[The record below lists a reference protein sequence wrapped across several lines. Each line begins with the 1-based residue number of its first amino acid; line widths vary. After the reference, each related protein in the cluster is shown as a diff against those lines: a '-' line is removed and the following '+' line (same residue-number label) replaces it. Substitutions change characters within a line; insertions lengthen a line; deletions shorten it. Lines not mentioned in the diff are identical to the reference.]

1 MALQSTD
8 LFVVQSQNNKQLYKL
23 SLNDL
28 QAAIEGGGGVNFR
41 GSVDLLQP
49 RSGQLNPDPAVNGDM
64 YIVEQDAPTINADW
78 TMADGVTAAEENDRV
93 IYDAN
98 DANWILLKVGTG
110 SGTLT
115 EIIGTDP
122 IQVDDGADAT
132 KPVISIDEAT
142 TTLPGAVHRLAAAA
156 DVAAS
161 NNNPPADAV
170 VTADLLKAT
179 NKLVED
185 LTLAPGGVLNVSS
198 DDTNNNDAL
207 QISPNTGAVK
217 VEIRTASDANYGVVG
232 LADDDAIAAGTAG
245 AAHVVDASQLKT
257 VSDSIPGTDDF
268 GLLTITEDTTVD
280 TVSGALKITDVAGDV
295 EIGVNVN
302 TFCPYDFDSLQDIS
316 TAP

>member
-78 TMADGVTAAEENDRV
+78 TMADGVTAADENDRV
-93 IYDAN
+93 IYDGN
-98 DANWILLKVGTG
+98 DANWILIKAGG
-110 SGTLT
+110 ASGTLT

-122 IQVDDGADAT
+122 IQVDSLSDAT

-142 TTLPGAVHRLAAAA
+142 TTDPGAVKRLATSA
-156 DVAAS
+156 DVVAS
-161 NNNPPADAV
+161 NLNPPADAA
-170 VTADLLKAT
+170 VTADLLRAT
-179 NKLVED
+179 NKALED
-185 LTLAPGGVLNVSS
+185 LTLSPGGVLSVNT
-198 DDTNNNDAL
+198 DDINANDAL
-207 QISPNTGAVK
+207 QISPTTGAVK
-217 VEIRTASDANYGVVG
+217 VEIRTATDSTFGVVG
-232 LADDDAIAAGTAG
+232 LADDAAIAAGTAG
-245 AAHVVDASQLKT
+245 AGHVVDASRLKT
-257 VSDSIPGTDDF
+257 VADSIPGTADF
-268 GLLTITEDTTVD
+268 GLLSITEDATADTVD
-280 TVSGALKITDVAGDV
+280 DALKITNTAGDV
-295 EIGVNVN
+295 EIGVKVEM
-302 TFCPYDFDSLQDIS
+302 FCPYNFDSLDDIS